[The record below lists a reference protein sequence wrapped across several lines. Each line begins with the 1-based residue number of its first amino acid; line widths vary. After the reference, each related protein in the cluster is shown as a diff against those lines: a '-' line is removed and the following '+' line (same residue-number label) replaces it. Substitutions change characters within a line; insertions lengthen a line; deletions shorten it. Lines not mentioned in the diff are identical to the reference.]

1 MEELRQIAM
10 ASYQASSSRL
20 QKLGHDFFASMD
32 HDGNGKIDQREFL
45 EFMKEAGHN
54 KMSNMFFFNKLD
66 LNKDGHLDFTEVM
79 MVYYII
85 QSGRPFCDC
94 CNRFVTS
101 TYLTCVTCLEDP
113 NACPY
118 YLCLDC
124 YAHPRFD
131 HLHDNSSQFV
141 DNYSLL
147 EYLTKSKLCELR
159 SRSEAPLAIQGSSNS
174 GYNQPHAVLR
184 SRPHESLGVQGNSN
198 SGYNQPHPVQTVY
211 NYTSIQNFYFLGH
224 NSSPH
229 HAQHLQATNAS
240 PHHVQHQPAASNA
253 IINQRPQRNWKTALD
268 LLNIGVYAGFM
279 STSFCTIL

>member
-1 MEELRQIAM
+1 MEELRRIAM

-20 QKLGHDFFASMD
+20 RNLGHDFFASMD

-45 EFMKEAGHN
+45 EFMKEAGHV
-54 KMSNMFFFNKLD
+54 KMSNMFFFNQLD
-66 LNKDGHLDFTEVM
+66 LNEDGHLDFDEVM

-85 QSGRPFCDC
+85 QSGRPFCDR

-113 NACPY
+113 TACPY

-124 YAHPRFD
+124 YAHARLD

-159 SRSEAPLAIQGSSNS
+159 SRPNAPLAIQGS
-174 GYNQPHAVLR
+174 P
-184 SRPHESLGVQGNSN
+184 N
-198 SGYNQPHPVQTVY
+198 SGYNQPHPVQT
-211 NYTSIQNFYFLGH
+211 
-224 NSSPH
+224 
-229 HAQHLQATNAS
+229 
-240 PHHVQHQPAASNA
+240 
-253 IINQRPQRNWKTALD
+253 RPWKTALD

-279 STSFCTIL
+279 STTFCTIL

>member
-1 MEELRQIAM
+1 MEELRRIAM
-10 ASYQASSSRL
+10 ASYHASSSQL
-20 QKLGHDFFASMD
+20 QKLGHDFFDSMD
-32 HDGNGKIDQREFL
+32 HDGNRKIDQREFL
-45 EFMKEAGHN
+45 EFMREAGHN
-54 KMSNMFFFNKLD
+54 KMSNMYFFNQLD
-66 LNKDGHLDFTEVM
+66 INKDGHLDFTEVM

-131 HLHDNSSQFV
+131 HLHDRTSQFV

-147 EYLTKSKLCELR
+147 EYLTKSKLCE
-159 SRSEAPLAIQGSSNS
+159 
-174 GYNQPHAVLR
+174 VLR
-184 SRPHESLGVQGNSN
+184 SRPNVSLGVQGNSN
-198 SGYNQPHPVQTVY
+198 SGYNQPHPVQSVY
-211 NYTSIQNFYFLGH
+211 NYTSIQNYYFCGH

-253 IINQRPQRNWKTALD
+253 IINQRPQRHWKTALD

>member
-1 MEELRQIAM
+1 MEELRRIAM

-20 QKLGHDFFASMD
+20 RNLGHDFFASMD

-45 EFMKEAGHN
+45 EFMKEAGHV
-54 KMSNMFFFNKLD
+54 KMSNMFFFNQLD
-66 LNKDGHLDFTEVM
+66 LNEDGHLDFDEVM

-85 QSGRPFCDC
+85 QSGRPFCDR

-113 NACPY
+113 TACPY

-124 YAHPRFD
+124 YAHARLD

-159 SRSEAPLAIQGSSNS
+159 SRPNAPLAIQGS
-174 GYNQPHAVLR
+174 P
-184 SRPHESLGVQGNSN
+184 N

-211 NYTSIQNFYFLGH
+211 NYTSIQNYYFPGH
-224 NSSPH
+224 NYLQTTNPPPH
-229 HAQHLQATNAS
+229 
-240 PHHVQHQPAASNA
+240 P
-253 IINQRPQRNWKTALD
+253 RPQRPWKTALD

-279 STSFCTIL
+279 STTFCTIL